1 MTRAKKRTE
10 TKDPLVHHVHDYGYK
25 ILFSNVTIFRQ
36 LLETF
41 VDQPW
46 VKELD
51 FSKAET
57 VSHSF
62 ISKDYKKTERQL
74 LTNEVSF
81 TNGDSSAKRH
91 HL

>member
-1 MTRAKKRTE
+1 MANTGNKTKSITRAKKRTE
-10 TKDPLVHHVHDYGYK
+10 TKASPVHHVHDYGYK

-57 VSHSF
+57 VNHSF
-62 ISKDYKKTERQL
+62 I
-74 LTNEVSF
+74 
-81 TNGDSSAKRH
+81 
-91 HL
+91 